1 MMQMKT
7 ALLFLATATVMLFG
21 ISAYSHHG
29 FAIYSS
35 ERITVQATIKEFR
48 FINPH
53 VQLYFDVLNQT
64 NELEAWQGELTAPN
78 KLARAGWTKNSFRP
92 GDVVKISGERAKNG
106 GHSIR
111 IREIITADGISLPVT
126 DRVDF

>member
-1 MMQMKT
+1 MMRMKT
-7 ALLFLATATVMLFG
+7 ALLFLPTATVMLFG

-53 VQLYFDVLNQT
+53 VQLYFDVLNQA
-64 NELEAWQGELTAPN
+64 NESEAWQGELTAPN

-111 IREIITADGISLPVT
+111 IREIITADGISLPVSE
-126 DRVDF
+126 RVDF

>member
-7 ALLFLATATVMLFG
+7 ALLSLVAATIALFG
-21 ISAYSHHG
+21 VSTYSHHG
-29 FAIYSS
+29 FAVYGS

-92 GDVVKISGERAKNG
+92 GDVVEISGEVARNG

-111 IREIITADGISLPVT
+111 IREIITADGISLPVFE
-126 DRVDF
+126 RIDF